1 MKLTRRLVIVSFV
14 ILIIGAGWLWWNL
27 PKKVDMADYAPADS
41 FVYLEANSIG
51 EITAALERNDTWRA
65 LGPVLGTSSNL
76 QNHWLSAIA
85 RAGIGPAGSV
95 ILARA
100 QIALVI
106 VGMNTSEDGD
116 TLRIKPEAALIVET
130 HTSQRRVRSALE
142 ETVKRIAAFAYGQ
155 AACAQHTESAEYL
168 ECVAPAG
175 DRRIVAA
182 LEGTLVVIG
191 NSKTAVES
199 CLEVRRGQR
208 PSLRTD
214 ADLLRM
220 RSNLN
225 TKNSLASGYVSS
237 ANAAKL
243 FSWAAPL
250 LMGKT
255 PGDRQLEQLLGVSA
269 AKILHGI
276 AWSSESSG
284 GGIEDRF
291 LFSLEPSVVER
302 LRPAFLTGQT
312 DDEFWK
318 FVPQTFQSLTLYRSE
333 DPQAAWVAMNS
344 AVSSKLDTLSAVI
357 FATILRSALA
367 GYGITNPQE
376 LLTSVSPPLVTLRPD
391 TGAEGSILIARIRD
405 REKLRH
411 TLVQLFSG
419 GRGQVIEGVQSDP
432 HKEFAALIV
441 DNYVIVGKS
450 ENVQRCI
457 LAIRNKQI
465 VSPVTKLQRVVHFA
479 PNSSAAII
487 TYTNDEARISS
498 FVSVLSSAQSTP
510 LSPQKGESLKTALGE
525 TSFAATET
533 NLSSI
538 GIERRTRSAFG
549 QFSTLLSLLEPDRAA
564 PTR

>member
-1 MKLTRRLVIVSFV
+1 MKLIRRLVIASFL
-14 ILIIGAGWLWWNL
+14 ILIIGASWLWWNL
-27 PKKVDMADYAPADS
+27 PRKVDMADYAPADS
-41 FVYLEANSIG
+41 LVYLESNSLT
-51 EITAALERNDTWRA
+51 EIATALETNDTWKA
-65 LGPVLGTSSNL
+65 LGPTLGTTSNS
-76 QNHWLSAIA
+76 QNHWLSALA

-106 VGMNTSEDGD
+106 VGMNTSKDGD

-130 HTSQRRVRSALE
+130 HTSQRRIRSAAE
-142 ETVKRIAAFAYGQ
+142 EAVKRIAAFAYGQ
-155 AACAQHTESAEYL
+155 AACAQHNEDAEYL

-182 LEGTLVVIG
+182 LEGSLIVIG
-191 NSKTAVES
+191 NSKTAVQS

-225 TKNSLASGYVSS
+225 TEKALASGYVSS
-237 ANAAKL
+237 ANAARL

-269 AKILHGI
+269 AKILRGI
-276 AWSSESSG
+276 VWSSESSG
-284 GGIEDRF
+284 GGIQDRF

-302 LRPAFLTGQT
+302 LRPAFQTVQT

-318 FVPQTFQSLTLYRSE
+318 LVPETFQSLTIYRSE
-333 DPQAAWVAMNS
+333 DPQAAWIAMDS
-344 AVSSKLDTLSAVI
+344 AVSSKLDALSAIV
-357 FATILRSALA
+357 FATILKSALSV
-367 GYGITNPQE
+367 YGIANPQE
-376 LLTSVSPPLVTLRPD
+376 LLTSVSPPLVTLRPEP
-391 TGAEGSILIARIRD
+391 GAEGSILIARVRD
-405 REKLRH
+405 REKLRR
-411 TLVQLFSG
+411 TLAQLFSG

-432 HKEFAALIV
+432 QKEFAAIIV
-441 DNYVIVGKS
+441 DNYVLVGKS
-450 ENVQRCI
+450 ENVRRCI
-457 LAIRNKQI
+457 LAIRNNQI
-465 VSPVTKLQRVVHFA
+465 VSPGTKLQRIVHFA
-479 PNSSAAII
+479 PNSSAAVV
-487 TYTNDEARISS
+487 TYTNDESRMSS
-498 FVSVLSSAQSTP
+498 FMSVLSSAQGTP
-510 LSPQKGESLKTALGE
+510 LSAEKGESLKAAIRE

-533 NLSSI
+533 TLSSI
-538 GIERRTRSAFG
+538 GIERKTRSAFG
-549 QFSTLLSLLEPDRAA
+549 QFSTLLSLLQSEHAA

>member
-1 MKLTRRLVIVSFV
+1 MKLIRRLLIASVV
-14 ILIIGAGWLWWNL
+14 ILIIGAGWLWWSL
-27 PKKVDMADYAPADS
+27 PKKVDMATYAPADS
-41 FVYLEANSIG
+41 FVYLEANSLT
-51 EITAALERNDTWRA
+51 EIAAALERNDTWKA
-65 LGPVLGTSSNL
+65 LGPLLGTPSNSP
-76 QNHWLSAIA
+76 NHWLSAIA

-130 HTSQRRVRSALE
+130 HTSQRRGSSAVE
-142 ETVKRIAAFAYGQ
+142 EAVKRIAGFAYGQ
-155 AACAQHTESAEYL
+155 TACTQHSEGAEYL

-182 LEGTLVVIG
+182 LDGSLVVIG
-191 NSKTAVES
+191 NSKTAVQS

-220 RSNLN
+220 RSNLSTAN
-225 TKNSLASGYVSS
+225 ALASGYVSS
-237 ANAAKL
+237 ANAARL

-276 AWSSESSG
+276 AWSSEASG

-302 LRPAFLTGQT
+302 LRPAFQTVQT

-318 FVPQTFQSLTLYRSE
+318 LVPETFQSLTLYRSE

-357 FATILRSALA
+357 FATILRSALS

-376 LLTSVSPPLVTLRPD
+376 LLTSVSPPLVTLRPE

-405 REKLRH
+405 REKLQH
-411 TLVQLFSG
+411 TLAQLFSG

-432 HKEFAALIV
+432 QKEFAAVIV
-441 DNYVIVGKS
+441 GNYVLVGKS
-450 ENVQRCI
+450 ENVRRCI
-457 LAIRNKQI
+457 LAIRTNQI
-465 VSPVTKLQRVVHFA
+465 VSPVTKLQRVIHFA
-479 PNSSAAII
+479 PNSSAAIT
-487 TYTNDEARISS
+487 TYTNDESRISS
-498 FVSVLSSAQSTP
+498 FMSVLSLAQSTP
-510 LSPQKGESLKTALGE
+510 LSPERGESLKTAVRE

-549 QFSTLLSLLEPDRAA
+549 QFSTLLSLLEPDHAA